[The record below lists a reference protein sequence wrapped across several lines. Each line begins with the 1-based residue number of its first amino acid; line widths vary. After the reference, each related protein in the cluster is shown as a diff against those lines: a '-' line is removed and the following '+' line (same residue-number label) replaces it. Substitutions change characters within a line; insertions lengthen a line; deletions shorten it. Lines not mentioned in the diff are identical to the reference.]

1 MLKCAA
7 AAALAGLIALG
18 AVPAQ
23 ERSCLHGASETAAQA
38 ARRRAAIDF
47 ARLIINTERSA
58 HERGQTYYALSD
70 LHTIPAAPE
79 GFRAQLST
87 DGASYTFSLK
97 DTLDPC
103 QLALFSDQQGVIYSA
118 TPIP

>member
-7 AAALAGLIALG
+7 AAALAAFVALG
-18 AVPAQ
+18 RVPAQ
-23 ERSCLHGASETAAQA
+23 EQSCLHGPSETAAQA
-38 ARRRAAIDF
+38 GRRRAALDF
-47 ARLIINTERSA
+47 ARLIITTERSA
-58 HERGQTYYALSD
+58 HDRGQTYYALSD

-87 DGASYTFSLK
+87 DGATYTFSLK

-103 QLALFSDQQGVIYSA
+103 QLALFSDQDGLIYSA
-118 TPIP
+118 TPL